1 MKLKINKRHHIIYLA
16 IFIITIFSCSDK
28 KNNCF
33 VKNTE
38 IISEIEHIK
47 KLLLETSPYIDMKNS
62 GILDSLDVL
71 SSKALSD
78 KNNKIKKEEY
88 SDNLRQI
95 LSNLGDRHFH
105 LNYIGNCKENS
116 KYYLPFGLAPWKN
129 NQAVA
134 VVKAGK
140 GKFSLFMED
149 FPYLSRIDNY
159 SLIDFI
165 HKYDP
170 ENKKAPE
177 YSCLS
182 LGVDKL
188 NELYKI
194 KKGLRIGDK
203 LKLTFLSKDLKKDSV
218 IFIKV
223 GASKNKWRDI
233 DSYIGDNKEEPIIR
247 LNDNNILYLKIP
259 KMYSY
264 SENPKYFQ
272 LLKEKLKLL
281 KDSNALIIDVRNNSG
296 GSRDLIDFFSD
307 YFLKPDEYK
316 VVNIAKNK
324 GSLNAEIIKNLET
337 KYLYPYSKF
346 KNAKSK
352 EAINN
357 FLKTFHPD
365 VQLNNKLYSEYF
377 YMVLNNKNIRQKDT
391 FYFEKPVY
399 ILANE
404 MTFSSASI
412 FVSVFK
418 GIGNIKIAGI
428 PTDGSSGMPTTYN
441 LNQSQIQ
448 FTISQMISFQ
458 KNGNLFDGIGTDP
471 DIQLPRTISQ
481 ILCNEDDQ
489 VQQLI
494 KIAKK
499 MTN

>member
-1 MKLKINKRHHIIYLA
+1 MKLKINKSHHIISII
-16 IFIITIFSCSDK
+16 IFLITILSCSDK
-28 KNNCF
+28 KNDCF
-33 VKNTE
+33 VKNNEITTE
-38 IISEIEHIK
+38 IEQVK
-47 KLLLETSPYIDMKNS
+47 KLLLEASPYIDVKNS
-62 GILDSLDVL
+62 DVLDSLDL
-71 SSKALSD
+71 LYSKALSD
-78 KNNKIKKEEY
+78 KSKKIKKEEY
-88 SDNLRQI
+88 SYKLRQI

-105 LNYIGNCKENS
+105 LDYIGNCQENN

-140 GKFSLFMED
+140 GKFSLFLED
-149 FPYLSRIDNY
+149 FPYLSHIDNY

-170 ENKKAPE
+170 ANKKAPA
-177 YSCLS
+177 YSSLA

-203 LKLTFLSKDLKKDSV
+203 LKLTFSSKDLKKDSV
-218 IFIKV
+218 VFVKIV
-223 GASKNKWRDI
+223 ASKNKWRDI
-233 DSYIGDNKEEPIIR
+233 DSYVGYNSDEPIIN
-247 LNDNNILYLKIP
+247 LYDNNIVYLKIP

-264 SENPKYFQ
+264 LENPKYFQ
-272 LLKEKLKLL
+272 LLKEKLKLH
-281 KDSNALIIDVRNNSG
+281 KNSNALIIDVRNNSG
-296 GSRDLIDFFSD
+296 GSRDLIDFFSN

-316 VVNIAKNK
+316 VVNIVKHK
-324 GSLNAEIIKNLET
+324 GVLKDETIKNLEA

-346 KNAKSK
+346 KNIQAKES
-352 EAINN
+352 IDN
-357 FLKTFHPD
+357 FLKTFNPY
-365 VQLNNKLYSEYF
+365 VQLDNKLYSEYF
-377 YMVLNNKNIRQKDT
+377 YMVLSNKNTQQTDT
-391 FYFEKPVY
+391 FYSEKPIY

-441 LNQSQIQ
+441 LNQSQIE

-458 KNGNLFDGIGTDP
+458 KNGNLFDGIGTNP
-471 DIQLPRTISQ
+471 DIELPRTISQ
-481 ILCNEDDQ
+481 ILCNEDYQ
-489 VQQLI
+489 VQQLL
-494 KIAKK
+494 KLAKK
-499 MTN
+499 K